1 MSKTNMR
8 KFIAGSV
15 TAAVVASAMAPAA
28 SADVKTFSDVKDSHW
43 AATEIYSLVEQGII
57 NGYPDGTFRP
67 SVTLNRGQAA
77 NLLTSA
83 LELDIPTDLSAF
95 KDLSTKSVFAE
106 GAAATKAA
114 GIFGGKENGTVF
126 GAADELTR
134 EQMASVL
141 VRAFDLEDTGEE
153 VSFTDWERISPSHR
167 ENVKILAQNGI
178 TTGKA
183 DGSFDPKSAVSR
195 AHFVTFLYRAMGDTA
210 VEIESLTAL
219 ADITVKEG
227 EKVELPKVVEATFS
241 DDSKDDVA
249 VVWEETDFSK
259 PGVYNVEGTVE
270 GTDLKA
276 KVKVTVEAVN
286 PAVTE
291 VKALNLKQV
300 QVTFNKDVE
309 KDSAEKLSNYSLTN
323 DFAVVDAE
331 ANGKTVVL
339 TLEESAAQQATAK
352 LTVENVKDTT
362 GLTVAKSENDVRF
375 FDTVAPSVSSVEAA
389 GPRTITV
396 NFSEPL
402 QTAPTF
408 RLDNGTLAV
417 VNADWT
423 AGDSEA
429 TLTLG
434 ADLSE
439 GSHSLEVTGGTD
451 YAGFAI
457 EKASTSFTYSKDT
470 AAPTVS
476 VKSTTE
482 TQVVLQ
488 FNEKVVNADNANV
501 EYYHTYK
508 GTAAYKA
515 SNVSVNGNE
524 VTLTFANPLP
534 EGNAKLFIAYKDE
547 DGAMIQDVTGNK
559 MAEQTLTANVS
570 ADVTAPTVTN
580 VKAESNTEIDV
591 TYSEAVA
598 GAETSANYTLKDA
611 AGNNVAISEVTEV
624 DGKPDTYRVT
634 TTAPLNGGS
643 YTLSIKNVT
652 DVSLKENKLAD
663 FTTTVSVN
671 DEVAPTVEEATQV
684 AANKV
689 KVEFSEVMNAASI
702 TNKANYQ
709 FNDAALAAGD
719 KVEAV
724 DGNKAVIITLASNLT
739 GDDNDITVGRVQD
752 AAGNYIA
759 AFSTD
764 LDIAA
769 LTPVAPTAIAVTG
782 KNTIAVSFDEVI
794 TNATVADFEY
804 TLDGENW
811 VTPTAVKTSVVEG
824 KTVIELTTEN
834 IADTTAENV
843 AVQTT
848 EDVSA
853 RNAFENTIEFTG
865 EFAVADKYA
874 PVLSTATIASTDV
887 EDEFTFELTFSE
899 NLYAASV
906 QESDFTVAGYDVTGV
921 TASGSTVTITAEKT
935 SSNASATP
943 KVTLAGSV
951 QDADRNQTS
960 GSQVVTASVADQ
972 DDSDA
977 DASGTE
983 VDSTEGTN

>member
-195 AHFVTFLYRAMGDTA
+195 AHFVTFLYRAMGDVEA
-210 VEIESLTAL
+210 EIESLTTL

-249 VVWEETDFSK
+249 VVWEETDFTK

-323 DFAVVDAE
+323 DFTVADAE

-339 TLEESAAQQATAK
+339 TLSGNAAQQATAK

-375 FDTVAPSVSSVEAA
+375 FDTVAPAVSSVEAS

-439 GSHSLEVTGGTD
+439 GSHSLEVAGGTD

-488 FNEKVVNADNANV
+488 FNERVLNADNSNV

-515 SNVSVNGNE
+515 NDVSVNGNE

-547 DGAMIQDVTGNK
+547 NGAMIQDVTGNK

-580 VKAESNTEIDV
+580 VKAESNTQIDV

-598 GAETSANYTLKDA
+598 GATTAGNYTLKDA
-611 AGNNVAISEVTEV
+611 AGNNVAINGVTEV
-624 DGKPDTYRVT
+624 EGKSDTYRVT

-652 DVSLKENKLAD
+652 DVSLKANKLAD

-671 DEVAPTVEEATQV
+671 DEVAPTVSEDAATQV

-689 KVEFSEVMNAASI
+689 KVVFSEVMNASSI

-709 FNDAALAAGD
+709 LNGAALASGD
-719 KVEAV
+719 KIEAV

-739 GDDNDITVGRVQD
+739 GEDNDITVGRVQD

-759 AFSTD
+759 AFSTG

-782 KNTIAVSFDEVI
+782 KNTIAVTFDEVI
-794 TNATVADFEY
+794 TDATVADFQYITEE
-804 TLDGENW
+804 DGEW
-811 VTPTAVKTSVVEG
+811 KSPTAVKTSVVEG
-824 KTVIELTTEN
+824 KTVIELTTED
-834 IADTTAENV
+834 ITDTTASEV
-843 AVQTT
+843 DVKTT
-848 EDVSA
+848 DNVSA
-853 RNAFENTIEFTG
+853 KNAFDNTILVTEG
-865 EFAVADKYA
+865 ELEVADKYA
-874 PVLSTATIASTDV
+874 PVLAGATIAEGSED
-887 EDEFTFELTFSE
+887 DEFTFELTFSE
-899 NLYAASV
+899 SLYAASV

-943 KVTLAGSV
+943 KVTLAGPV
-951 QDADRNQTS
+951 QDSARNQTS
-960 GSQVVTASVADQ
+960 GSQVVTATAAPVEAP
-972 DDSDA
+972 A
-977 DASGTE
+977 
-983 VDSTEGTN
+983 STEATDVE